1 MRDVNNGYLVRYIH
15 ANGASFFFIVLYL
28 HIFRGLYYSS
38 YAEPRSHLWNSGVLI
53 FLLCMGTAFMGY
65 VLPWGQMSLWGA
77 TVITNLGSAIPF
89 IGQSVVEWF
98 WGGFS
103 VENPTLNRIFSIHY
117 LLPFIIVGLV
127 GVHIILLHDVGST
140 NPLGGESVGYI
151 SFHP

>member
-1 MRDVNNGYLVRYIH
+1 
-15 ANGASFFFIVLYL
+15 
-28 HIFRGLYYSS
+28 
-38 YAEPRSHLWNSGVLI
+38 
-53 FLLCMGTAFMGY
+53 
-65 VLPWGQMSLWGA
+65 MSLWGA